1 YILYYKNMI
10 DMQTKNSV
18 VSRADIDYSI
28 KLLRAAMRL
37 LIRLDINNAQYI
49 RSVFRTIIKA
59 MMDEGMSGGDIL
71 AATEYIINQLEK
83 EESKRKH

>member
-1 YILYYKNMI
+1 M

-37 LIRLDINNAQYI
+37 LIRLDINDAQYV

-71 AATEYIINQLEK
+71 AATKYIINQLEK